1 MIRVPPAGSAG
12 RRDIGIAPEEL
23 AALVLQSILLAASL
37 AFVAAI
43 LLSRLTPMPRPI
55 AFGLGFEVGLLVSY
69 PTMRIVARANGSRLG
84 FWKWLAVTIVPAV
97 LGITILSV
105 V

>member
-1 MIRVPPAGSAG
+1 MARVRSGGTAAGGGVEIR
-12 RRDIGIAPEEL
+12 PEEL
-23 AALVLQSILLAASL
+23 AALVLQSVLLAASL

-43 LLSRLTPMPRPI
+43 LLARLTPVPRAI

-69 PTMRIVARANGSRLG
+69 PTMRIVARANGSSLSFLR
-84 FWKWLAVTIVPAV
+84 WLAVTIVPAV